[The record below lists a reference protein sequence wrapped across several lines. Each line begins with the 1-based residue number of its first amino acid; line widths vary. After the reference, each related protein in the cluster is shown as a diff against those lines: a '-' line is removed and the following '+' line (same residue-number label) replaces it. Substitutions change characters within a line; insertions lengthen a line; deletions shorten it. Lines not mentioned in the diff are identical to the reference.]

1 MSFSLPHCR
10 TDVFR
15 VWLLRHI
22 DECRAHSTL
31 VTPSGEAFG
40 SIAWNQA
47 LLVEGWSQNEAKP
60 EVVSCRLSYEPTSSF
75 GVSHRQPF
83 NPPHTGFFSAARAP
97 LRAHARVCC
106 TTCEDKKQEDRRN
119 GLGWRKRTWFG
130 SDFTLGRPPAP
141 VLLLIES
148 GLITSGLLK
157 DWVRPRGQ
165 VPGLSDD
172 SGAP

>member
-83 NPPHTGFFSAARAP
+83 NPPIPASFPPRGRLCAPMQGCAAR
-97 LRAHARVCC
+97 LVKTRS
-106 TTCEDKKQEDRRN
+106 
-119 GLGWRKRTWFG
+119 KRTEEMDWAG
-130 SDFTLGRPPAP
+130 ENVR
-141 VLLLIES
+141 
-148 GLITSGLLK
+148 GLDQISRLEGLQL
-157 DWVRPRGQ
+157 P
-165 VPGLSDD
+165 S
-172 SGAP
+172 SF